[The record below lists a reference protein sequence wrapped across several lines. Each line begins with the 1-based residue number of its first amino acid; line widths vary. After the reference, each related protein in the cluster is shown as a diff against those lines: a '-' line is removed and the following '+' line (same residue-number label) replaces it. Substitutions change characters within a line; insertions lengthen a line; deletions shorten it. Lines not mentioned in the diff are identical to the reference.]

1 MSQSNIII
9 KLKNDAEA
17 VYAFPNKK
25 KEFFIDLFNASPNY
39 LPQAKIRIEGP
50 PEVKMLVKSEWYGGV
65 PAGRSKRRLYSII
78 PKAEGIFKFTA
89 YLTSKTR
96 PIIDIPFE
104 VRVGNVAVAP
114 ELSKPLTTPSATK
127 VMQKMNCPFC
137 HELIDNDASFCPH
150 CGSNIQQKLE
160 QSKKDGKDTRFC
172 TKCGTELPIDAKFC
186 AKCGTKLK

>member
-25 KEFFIDLFNASPNY
+25 KEFFIDLFNASPTY

-50 PEVKMLVKSEWYGGV
+50 PEVKLLIKSEWYGGV
-65 PAGRSKRRLYSII
+65 AAGRSKRRLYSII
-78 PKAEGIFKFTA
+78 PKEEGIFRFTA

-96 PIIDIPFE
+96 PIIDVPFE
-104 VRVGNVAVAP
+104 VRVGNVAVTP
-114 ELSKPLTTPSATK
+114 KVSKPSETETIK
-127 VMQKMNCPFC
+127 NVNCPFC
-137 HELIDNDASFCPH
+137 HELIDSDASFCPH

-160 QSKKDGKDTRFC
+160 ESQKDVKDTKFC
-172 TKCGTELPIDAKFC
+172 VKCETELPLDAKFC